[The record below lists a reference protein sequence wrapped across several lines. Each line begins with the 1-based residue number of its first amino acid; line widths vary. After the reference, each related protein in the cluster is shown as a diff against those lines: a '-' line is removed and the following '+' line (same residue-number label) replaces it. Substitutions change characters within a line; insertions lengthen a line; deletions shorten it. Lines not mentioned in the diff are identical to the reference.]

1 MKEDSSKQGYNFGT
15 FSGVFTPSILTIFGL
30 IMFLRTSEVVGKA
43 GVGNALLILLIAT
56 SITLSTGLSLSA
68 ISTNTPVEGGGVYF
82 LISRTLGTAFGGS
95 IGVTLFLAQALSIP
109 FYVLGFTES
118 FIKAFEK
125 SIPFLA
131 DHVLSVNLAA
141 TAFLFFITWIGAK
154 WAIKAQF
161 LILTILLAAIT
172 AFMGGA
178 IVNFSPDTLVA
189 NFGPTENC
197 NLYALFALF
206 FPAVTG
212 VMAGVNM
219 SGDLK
224 DPQKS
229 IPQGSLIAIFVATI
243 VYGAQMVITGGAF
256 AREELINN
264 PYIVL
269 VSNALFGAGF
279 LVVGGVFAAT
289 TSSAIGSFL
298 GAPRVLQALSIDR
311 VYRVLS
317 PFKKGSGE
325 QNEPR
330 RALFLS
336 LLITLGIIAWAGRSL
351 EGGGGVNAVS
361 SVVTMF
367 FLYTYGMV
375 NLAAFVES
383 FGANPSFRPRFKY
396 YHWSAALFGTI
407 ACVAVS
413 FMIDWIAS
421 VVALSTLALLYFVA
435 RARYLEQT
443 FGDAQR
449 GFVYSRIRNN
459 LIQLSNM
466 PMHPK
471 NWRPTIAVMTGNP
484 TARIPLVKYAMGF
497 EGGRGIVSL
506 VEFIVGEFELLS
518 KEIRNNEIDRLN
530 KFVKNNDLSVFPE
543 VLITADF
550 DTGLTHFIQAH
561 SIGPIKPNI
570 IMQGWPKDE
579 ERITPFL
586 NHLNTIASLDKN
598 SLVFIDHQKRRFP
611 IHDVKGTIDIWWR
624 GKRNGSLMLLL
635 AHLLRTN
642 NSWKNTTIRLLRTV
656 TNKEGI
662 EPAQKA
668 LDEIAVAARIDAE
681 TKVILSDSFDETF
694 RNESAGSRLVLLGF
708 QPPKRDMYEKFY
720 HDNSKRLQ
728 GMPPA
733 FLVASAGDADFL
745 A

>member
-1 MKEDSSKQGYNFGT
+1 MTDSKVQEGYNFGT
-15 FSGVFTPSILTIFGL
+15 FAGVFTPSILTIFGL

-56 SITLSTGLSLSA
+56 LITLSTGLSLSA
-68 ISTNTPVEGGGVYF
+68 ISTNTPVKGGGVYF

-95 IGVTLFLAQALSIP
+95 IGITLFLAQALSIP

-118 FIKAFEK
+118 FIKAFENQW
-125 SIPFLA
+125 PFLCE
-131 DHVLSVNLAA
+131 HVFLINIITTGL
-141 TAFLFFITWIGAK
+141 LFFITWIGAK

-161 LILTILLAAIT
+161 FILAILLIAIS

-178 IVNFSPDTLVA
+178 IASFSTKTLA
-189 NFGPTENC
+189 TNFGPSEDC
-197 NLYALFALF
+197 NLFALFALF

-229 IPQGSLIAIFVATI
+229 IPRGSLLAILVATI
-243 VYGAQMVITGGAF
+243 VYALQMLLTGGAF
-256 AREELINN
+256 SREALITN
-264 PYIVL
+264 PYMTL
-269 VSNALFGAGF
+269 VSNAIFGAGF

-298 GAPRVLQALSIDR
+298 GAPRVLQALSFDR
-311 VYRVLS
+311 VYGVLN
-317 PFKKGSGE
+317 PFKKGHGA

-336 LLITLGIIAWAGRSL
+336 LLITFGIIAWAGRDL
-351 EGGGGVNAVS
+351 DEGGGVDAVS

-396 YHWSAALFGTI
+396 YHWSTALFGTI

-413 FMIDWIAS
+413 FMIDWVASIIALTT
-421 VVALSTLALLYFVA
+421 LSILYFAA
-435 RARYLEQT
+435 RVNYLEQT

-459 LIQLSNM
+459 LLQLSTM

-471 NWRPTIAVMTGNP
+471 NWRPTIAILSGNP
-484 TARIPLVKYAMGF
+484 TSRLPLVEYAVGF

-506 VEFIVGEFELLS
+506 VEFIVGEYELLY
-518 KEIRNNEIDRLN
+518 KEIRNNEIERLK
-530 KFVKNNDLSVFPE
+530 KFVVNNSLAVFPE
-543 VLITADF
+543 VLVTSDF
-550 DTGLTHFIQAH
+550 DIGLTHFLQSH

-570 IMQGWPKDE
+570 IMQGWPRTE
-579 ERITPFL
+579 ERVAPFVS
-586 NHLNTIASLDKN
+586 HLNTISRLDMN
-598 SLVFIDHQKRRFP
+598 SLIFINFQKKPFP
-611 IHDVKGTIDIWWR
+611 QKDTKGTIDIWWR

-635 AHLLRTN
+635 AHLLQSN
-642 NSWKNTTIRLLRTV
+642 YSWKSSTIRLLRTV
-656 TNKEGI
+656 THE
-662 EPAQKA
+662 EAVAPAEA
-668 LDEIAVAARIDAE
+668 SLDEIAEAARIE
-681 TKVILSDSFDETF
+681 CVTKVIISNSFDESF
-694 RNESAGSRLVLLGF
+694 RNESAGAKLVLLGF
-708 QPPKRDMYEKFY
+708 QPPEKGSYEKFY
-720 HDNSKRLQ
+720 NDTNSRLQ

-733 FLVASAGDADFL
+733 FLVASSGDADFL